1 MQPIGGRNL
10 LLKCMEIYTIRR
22 GVKMGNNNKNY
33 TFIKTVAEQ
42 LLPYLINHEE
52 KSSGYYM
59 NEN

>member
-1 MQPIGGRNL
+1 
-10 LLKCMEIYTIRR
+10 
-22 GVKMGNNNKNY
+22 MGNNNKNY

-52 KSSGYYM
+52 KSSGYYL